1 MRDYYDDQFSLIA
14 TQFARSE
21 IRELLKLVGRPGF
34 ISFAGGLPSPE
45 TFNVEAT
52 KQICADVLD
61 SNAAQALQ
69 YSPTE
74 GVPQLVDALSN
85 WVKKDNINV
94 ESKNVLVT
102 TASQQGLDLLGK
114 VFLNPGDKLICGVP
128 TYLGAIQA
136 FRSYQAEFIGV
147 PLDPQTG
154 IDTEEVEDILKKDR
168 EGIKFVYVIPDFQNP
183 AGVTVSLEKRKH
195 LLEIADKYQVLIVED
210 SPYRELRYEGETL
223 PSLLTMDEGQGR
235 VLTLYTFSKIFVSGF
250 RLGWAMGPENVI
262 DKMCIAKQGTDLCTP
277 AFNQLIAAEFINRGL
292 LKKQIEENI
301 KFYSKKQK
309 IMLRELDEKMPDIDG
324 LHWTKPEGG
333 LFMWLSMPEG
343 YDTTGDMMKRAIEM
357 KLAYVI
363 GRAFDPFGGS
373 LNCMRINFSYPTE
386 EIIPVGVERLAELIK
401 SEVAATR
408 PG

>member
-52 KQICADVLD
+52 KQICVDVLD

-94 ESKNVLVT
+94 EGKNVLVT

-154 IDTEEVEDILKKDR
+154 IDTEQIEDILKKDR

-210 SPYRELRYEGETL
+210 SPYRELRYEGEML

-262 DKMCIAKQGTDLCTP
+262 DKLCIAKQGTDLCTS
-277 AFNQLIAAEFINRGL
+277 AFNQLIAAEFITRGL

-333 LFMWLSMPEG
+333 LFLWLSMPEG

-408 PG
+408 AG